1 MRFEVASC
9 TDLLRSPVHEVADA
23 IGGFPVA
30 LDSALLHCLD
40 DKTQRR
46 YVGELAKVV
55 RTGGRLYV
63 GCFSDANPD
72 PWSNPRRLSEA
83 HLRALFAGPA
93 WRVETIEPAWYERP
107 WALNEGHRSGA
118 WTMAWWCSVT
128 RLGAM

>member
-1 MRFEVASC
+1 M
-9 TDLLRSPVHEVADA
+9 
-23 IGGFPVA
+23 A

-40 DKTQRR
+40 DKMQRR
-46 YVGELAKVV
+46 YVAELARVV

-93 WRVETIEPAWYERP
+93 WRVESVEPAWYERP
-107 WALNEGHRSGA
+107 RAMNEGHRSGA
-118 WTMAWWCSVT
+118 WTMAWWCRIC